1 VQRRCRH
8 AAAAGIVSHVDTD
21 PASNVVVFQ
30 LSRGQ
35 DESVAAHG
43 PTIADDSVRQAWDL
57 AQREHG
63 ARPEDVVALMSEWEP
78 SAADNVF
85 IERTFPG
92 AAVYYTFPRP
102 DPHRWPDALA
112 AARRQMEEKA
122 AERVHDR
129 CEELQREGELLPM
142 LWSESSPQID
152 LLAAMPH
159 YTLVAD
165 GLHVSLA
172 MVGSAPNGRIG
183 ISHLTH
189 HHFGEEGV
197 WGEAG
202 TFEELYEAA
211 CANLAAGLR
220 IEEYDNGVLNM
231 HREGTLAAP
240 AVCLPDFHSYV
251 SGLVGEERFVVGL
264 YCPQHLLIAAESSP
278 HADTVRSMIM
288 ETDYPA
294 SESVPSLLRVDRRGI
309 TILAE
314 RR

>member
-1 VQRRCRH
+1 MPRRERG
-8 AAAAGIVSHVDTD
+8 GIVSVVDTD

-35 DESVAAHG
+35 DQSVTGHG

-57 AQREHG
+57 ARRACG

-78 SAADNVF
+78 SAADHVF

-92 AAVYYTFPRP
+92 AEVYYTFPRP
-102 DPHRWPDALA
+102 APNRWPEALA
-112 AARRQMEEKA
+112 AARRQMEEAA
-122 AERVHDR
+122 AEHYGQRSDDL
-129 CEELQREGELLPM
+129 EREGELLPM

-172 MVGSAPNGRIG
+172 MVGTAPNGRIG

-189 HHFGEEGV
+189 HHLGEQGA
-197 WGEAG
+197 WGAAG
-202 TFEELYEAA
+202 SFEDLYEAA
-211 CANLAAGLR
+211 CGNLASRLR
-220 IEEYDNGVLNM
+220 IDEYDNGVLNM
-231 HREGTLAAP
+231 HRDGSLAAP
-240 AVCLPDFHSYV
+240 AVCLPDFHSSV
-251 SGLVGEERFVVGL
+251 SELLGEDRFVVGL
-264 YCPQHLLIAAESSP
+264 YCPQYLLIAAESSP
-278 HADTVRSMIM
+278 HVDTIRSMVM
-288 ETDYPA
+288 ESDYPA